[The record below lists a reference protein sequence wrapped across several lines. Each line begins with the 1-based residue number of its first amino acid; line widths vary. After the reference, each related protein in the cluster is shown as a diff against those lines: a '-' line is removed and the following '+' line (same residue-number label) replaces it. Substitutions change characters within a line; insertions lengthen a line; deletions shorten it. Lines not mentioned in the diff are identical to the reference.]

1 MEKIV
6 NKWMTTIGVV
16 FIAVTCLFAQEPTC
30 IRQGKNLPENDC
42 APCILDTR
50 YNVIVQ
56 NLLALD
62 EVYRMAEEM
71 NKMVE
76 EMDAIYKTFGN
87 LKQKGFDEL
96 DMNLKK
102 LYEEA
107 KNNPQRAMELIS
119 WMEGELEKAG
129 CNKKGRAFDTRS
141 DGVGTG
147 SLQSVSDN
155 AIMAIK
161 NLTFPNYQGPAEPT
175 FDCCENPRWQPNDI
189 LVTNAQQIHTDFLRM
204 KKMFEDF
211 TLLHL
216 VQIRAVQQAVWQFQ
230 QYNAESRKKMERLV
244 NSSFCDVICDA
255 LAQSGVTSAP
265 NKEFIRE
272 VIKNFDKNNDIV
284 SAQNAIRQVMGDDA
298 AEVFGFY
305 FEKYTATQMLQK
317 LSEIVSKNKEAGQL
331 VRGLGEKVK
340 GVKWLNQFMDIVA
353 LAESSVNVFF
363 DTFLKL
369 GGNSFVIKTQNELW
383 CIAAQYYYYA
393 MQSVLTNAAT
403 LNNMKTALQKIHSF
417 FPNAVIPLEG
427 MDGLT
432 SEEAQQQI
440 FSMFGLKNLKGTLQE
455 NRYTVQLTDGKQV
468 VFVFGKFFCGKY
480 KSYSQSETTPDPK
493 PKKKTLHTDAERNI
507 NYNSD
512 STVVVFENYDGGKK
526 DYPQWSGGF
535 ICGTGWNTRN
545 AVIPFYSGMNGSEFV
560 QQHQTELNKAFDGT
574 TFSKGEKIKII
585 TFPIVEA
592 GLGVDC
598 AVNRTW
604 GIRTE
609 ITGGWQA
616 TTAQT
621 DVRVVRIILPSNPS
635 QPPGTQ
641 QSTEVL
647 KAKSSAGL
655 LRVNIGPTATFGN
668 SVQGFVGA
676 GVSTG
681 FIAINKIEYTAGEK
695 TFTTRDLKIIPNAG
709 GYVNAGAKIPFEKKW
724 CFVVEA
730 EGRFLVVQKN
740 FVASP
745 GLKIG
750 VDVKF

>member
-1 MEKIV
+1 MEKKT
-6 NKWMTTIGVV
+6 NKLIATATVVLIGV
-16 FIAVTCLFAQEPTC
+16 TRLFAQEPTC
-30 IRQGKNLPENDC
+30 IKQGKNLPENDC
-42 APCILDTR
+42 APCTLDTR
-50 YNVIVQ
+50 YNVVVQ
-56 NLLALD
+56 NLLELD
-62 EVYRMAEEM
+62 EIYRMEDEM

-76 EMDAIYKTFGN
+76 EMDAVYKTFGN

-107 KNNPQRAMELIS
+107 KHNPQRAMDLIS
-119 WMEGELEKAG
+119 WMESELEKAG

-141 DGVGTG
+141 DGVSTG
-147 SLQSVSDN
+147 GLQSVSDN
-155 AIMAIK
+155 ATSAIK
-161 NLTFPNYQGPAEPT
+161 NLTFPNYQGPAQFT
-175 FDCCENPRWQPNDI
+175 FDCCENPRWQPNDVLI
-189 LVTNAQQIHTDFLRM
+189 ANAQQIHTDFLRM
-204 KKMFEDF
+204 TKMFEDF
-211 TLLHL
+211 KLLHL

-230 QYNAESRKKMERLV
+230 QYDAESQKKMERLV

-255 LAQSGVTSAP
+255 LAQSGATSAP

-284 SAQNAIRQVMGDDA
+284 SAKNAIRQVMGDDA

-317 LSEIVSKNKEAGQL
+317 LSEIVNKNKDAGKL
-331 VRGLGEKVK
+331 VRGLGDKVK

-393 MQSVLTNAAT
+393 MQSVLTNAAA
-403 LNNMKTALQKIHSF
+403 LNNMKKAVQKVHSY
-417 FPNAVIPLEG
+417 FPDTVIPLEE

-432 SEEAQQQI
+432 AMAAQQKI
-440 FSMFGLKNLKGTLQE
+440 STLFGSKDLRATLQG
-455 NRYTVQLTDGKQV
+455 NRYTVQLTDGKYV

-480 KSYSQSETTPDPK
+480 KSYPKAETTPNPK
-493 PKKKTLHTDAERNI
+493 PNKKTSPITAEHTI
-507 NYNSD
+507 NFNSD
-512 STVVVFENYDGGKK
+512 STVVVFNNYDGEKK

-545 AVIPFYSGMNGSEFV
+545 GAMPFYREMNSSEFV
-560 QQHQTELNKAFDGT
+560 QQHQTELNAAFDGT
-574 TFSKGEKIKII
+574 TFSKAEAIKII
-585 TFPIVEA
+585 TFPGVEA
-592 GLGVDC
+592 GLGVGC
-598 AVNRTW
+598 AVNHTW
-604 GIRTE
+604 GIRAE

-616 TTAQT
+616 TTAET
-621 DVRVVRIILPSNPS
+621 DVRVVRIVLPPNPS
-635 QPPGTQ
+635 QPPSTQ

-647 KAKSSAGL
+647 KAKSSAGA
-655 LRVNIGPTATFGN
+655 LRVNVGPTANFGN
-668 SVQGFVGA
+668 KVQGFVGA

-681 FIAINKIEYTAGEK
+681 FIVINKIEYIAGAK

-730 EGRFLVVQKN
+730 EGRFLATQKN

-750 VDVKF
+750 VAVKF